1 MGPEYRAPGGAGIG
15 AGIAIRKDDKNLVAA
30 FNKAL
35 AAILANGT
43 YKKINDKYFDF
54 NVYGK

>member
-1 MGPEYRAPGGAGIG
+1 VGPDYTGPGG
-15 AGIAIRKDDKNLVAA
+15 AGIAIRKGDKDLVAA